1 MCKSYFE
8 DITIIMKIYRNIP
21 IIYEDNHI
29 IVVEKPYGLLS
40 QKDYTNTE
48 SLLEI
53 IKEYIKTTYNRPGN
67 VFLGLVHRLDK
78 QVSGLMVYAKTSKA
92 ASRLSSQF
100 RSHDVVKL
108 YCAAVKTPATTDS
121 EWHTINDRLI
131 RLHDTTLVSNIEN
144 NTAHASLKYK
154 LIYTQSAYSLML
166 IQLFTG
172 KKHQIRAQLSHLGM
186 PIVNDT
192 KYGGEKISNKSA
204 IALHAVYLQFTHPVT
219 KEIMSFYSPPK
230 EIFISIFPNIDIDSI
245 ITNALHHDGYSF

>member
-1 MCKSYFE
+1 
-8 DITIIMKIYRNIP
+8 MKIYRNIP
-21 IIYEDNHI
+21 VIYEDNHI

-48 SLLEI
+48 SLLDI
-53 IKEYIKTTYNRPGN
+53 IKAYIKTTYHKPGN

-100 RSHDVVKL
+100 RSHDVIKL
-108 YCAAVKTPATTDS
+108 YCAAVRTPATTDTV
-121 EWHTINDRLI
+121 WHTLQDTLI
-131 RLHDTTLVSNIEN
+131 RLHNTTLVSSKEQNS
-144 NTAHASLKYK
+144 TQAALKYK
-154 LIYTQSAYSLML
+154 LLYTESAYSLML

-192 KYGGEKISNKSA
+192 RYGGEKISNQPA
-204 IALHAVYLQFTHPVT
+204 IALHAVCLQFTHPVT
-219 KEIMSFYSPPK
+219 KETMSFYSSPTG
-230 EIFISIFPNIDIDSI
+230 IFISIFPNIDIDSI
-245 ITNALHHDGYSF
+245 ITNALHNDGYAF

>member
-1 MCKSYFE
+1 
-8 DITIIMKIYRNIP
+8 MKIYRNIP

-53 IKEYIKTTYNRPGN
+53 IKEYIKTKYNKPGN

-108 YCAAVKTPATTDS
+108 YCAAVKTPASTDS
-121 EWHTINDRLI
+121 EWHTIHDRLV
-131 RLHDTTLVSNIEN
+131 RLYDTTHVSSKEQNSV
-144 NTAHASLKYK
+144 HASLKYK
-154 LIYTQSAYSLML
+154 LIYTESVYSLIL

-192 KYGGEKISNKSA
+192 KYGGEKISNKSE

-219 KEIMSFYSPPK
+219 KEIMSFYSSPK
-230 EIFISIFPNIDIDSI
+230 GIFVSIFPNTDIDNI
-245 ITNALHHDGYSF
+245 IKNALHDDGYSF